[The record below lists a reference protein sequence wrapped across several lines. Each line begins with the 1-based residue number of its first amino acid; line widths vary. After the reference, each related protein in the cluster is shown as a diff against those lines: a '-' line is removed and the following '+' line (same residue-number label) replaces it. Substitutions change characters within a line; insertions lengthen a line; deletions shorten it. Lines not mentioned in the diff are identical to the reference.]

1 MSIRHYS
8 LMCPGGGLLFKV
20 QYGIVF
26 LFKGILRVFQSS
38 ILPCSF
44 FLSAVSKLMCVLSV
58 SIQIQTAHSQIFE
71 RSKYNICLNFLPM
84 VLLGDAKYLQN
95 SSWNPLPVNG
105 EMTPKQ
111 QKWEPICPRFIQS
124 WVDSY
129 PKL

>member
-44 FLSAVSKLMCVLSV
+44 FLSAVSKLLCVLSV

-71 RSKYNICLNFLPM
+71 RSKYNICLNFLPV
-84 VLLGDAKYLQN
+84 VLLRDAKVFAKLILKST
-95 SSWNPLPVNG
+95 SS
-105 EMTPKQ
+105 
-111 QKWEPICPRFIQS
+111 KWRN
-124 WVDSY
+124 DSKAAEVRAHLSQIHS
-129 PKL
+129 KLG